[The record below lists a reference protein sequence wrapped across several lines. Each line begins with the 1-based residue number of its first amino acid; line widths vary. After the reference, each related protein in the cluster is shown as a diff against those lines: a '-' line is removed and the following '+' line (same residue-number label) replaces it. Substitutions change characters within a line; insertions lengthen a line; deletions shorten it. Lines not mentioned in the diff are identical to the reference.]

1 MKNHIVLSLGEILQ
15 SGNYEEE
22 KLLNAFSDFKCERE
36 QDLEDFLVFNSISYE
51 RRNIGK
57 TYLFVNESEL
67 MDGKFVVDA
76 YVTLATKAIDISE
89 MKSKARRKMLGNYPG
104 RDSIKTISAFLIG
117 QLGRSDSCNKEEVS
131 GEDLLNECYNI
142 FKKARN
148 LLGGVVIVLECRE
161 HMYEK
166 FYKDY
171 GYKKIRETIN
181 EDGLYEL
188 YLKVNFDEE

>member
-22 KLLNAFSDFKCERE
+22 KLQSAFSNFKCSKE
-36 QDLEDFLVFNSISYE
+36 QDLEEFLVYNAITYE
-51 RRNIGK
+51 RRNFGK
-57 TYLFVNESEL
+57 TYLFVNETEL
-67 MDGKFVVDA
+67 LRGQFVVDA

-89 MKSKARRKMLGNYPG
+89 MKPKARRKMLGNYPG
-104 RDSIKTISAFLIG
+104 RDSIKTVSAFLIG
-117 QLGRSDSCNKEEVS
+117 QLGRSDVCDREEVS
-131 GEDLLNECYNI
+131 GEDLLNECYSI

-166 FYKDY
+166 FYKKY
-171 GYKKIRETIN
+171 GYKKIREELN